1 MNTKKKY
8 ATVEENPLYH
18 DTWALLKNYRDA
30 VWNLELAVQQVRN
43 TFELEYDTTI
53 EEFLESVYAAGASLD
68 GTDIENYAKSI
79 ARSKKMLDLLNS
91 AVDTLRSKH
100 KHGEQYYWL
109 LYIEEIVES
118 LRPHILNISRRTYY
132 RKRPE
137 AVEALSAVLWGY
149 TNKDCLK
156 VLNQFFPTNKPQS

>member
-1 MNTKKKY
+1 M
-8 ATVEENPLYH
+8 
-18 DTWALLKNYRDA
+18 
-30 VWNLELAVQQVRN
+30 
-43 TFELEYDTTI
+43 
-53 EEFLESVYAAGASLD
+53 YAAGASLD

-79 ARSKKMLDLLNS
+79 ARSKKMLDLLNN
-91 AVDTLRSKH
+91 AVDTPRRKH
-100 KHGEQYYWL
+100 KPREQYYWI
-109 LYIEEIVES
+109 LYYTYLCPQQLQNIEEIVES

>member
-1 MNTKKKY
+1 MRSGT
-8 ATVEENPLYH
+8 
-18 DTWALLKNYRDA
+18 
-30 VWNLELAVQQVRN
+30 WNLQYSRFATPLSWN
-43 TFELEYDTTI
+43 MT
-53 EEFLESVYAAGASLD
+53 EFLESVYAAGASLD

-109 LYIEEIVES
+109 LYYTYLCPQQLQNIEEIVES

>member
-1 MNTKKKY
+1 
-8 ATVEENPLYH
+8 
-18 DTWALLKNYRDA
+18 
-30 VWNLELAVQQVRN
+30 
-43 TFELEYDTTI
+43 
-53 EEFLESVYAAGASLD
+53 
-68 GTDIENYAKSI
+68 
-79 ARSKKMLDLLNS
+79 MLDLLNS

-109 LYIEEIVES
+109 LYYTYLCPQQLQNIEEIVES